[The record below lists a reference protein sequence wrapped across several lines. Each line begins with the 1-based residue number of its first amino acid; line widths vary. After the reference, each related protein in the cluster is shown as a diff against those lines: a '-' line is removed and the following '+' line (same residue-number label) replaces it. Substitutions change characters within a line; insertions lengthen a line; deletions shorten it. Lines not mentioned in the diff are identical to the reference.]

1 MLHDSASVEEP
12 ASTEG
17 EPKTFHLPDAT
28 IFHVLF
34 TSHHIIST
42 KKRKSLQQWTA
53 SLKLSGFAK
62 IGYPGVIYTQGTQ
75 ENLEEFVANVK
86 AMQWLALKVRFLDQ
100 LPDKPLANAA
110 SLSGWQEFSRVGEV
124 VEEMKRIGRE
134 AFVLE
139 MGIGSSG
146 GSG

>member
-1 MLHDSASVEEP
+1 
-12 ASTEG
+12 
-17 EPKTFHLPDAT
+17 
-28 IFHVLF
+28 
-34 TSHHIIST
+34 
-42 KKRKSLQQWTA
+42 LQQWTA